1 MFMNCRHMSYLKML
15 GALAFVLCP
24 PLAILALAILHIVT
38 APGWLVQ
45 QTRRLMREVERLEI
59 ERAEWRRIGRRSR

>member
-15 GALAFVLCP
+15 GALAFVLCL